1 MKHDLRFN
9 GSFELPIGPNKPFF
23 GNSSGWVA
31 RLLERWQSSI
41 ILNWTSGLPR
51 TIPRAPGTF
60 YATGSQN
67 NDIANSGVVIVS
79 PTWELNMKGHAQ
91 WDGPNHDTGTYYRGF
106 TMVKDPQC
114 ALTDRVDSS
123 GFNLSTSCT
132 LQAIALQNSDGTP
145 GAIQVVNA
153 LPGQR
158 GNMKMPLETVGRWFL
173 DANFGKTFQISESK
187 TVQIRFD
194 AVNVLNHPDLR
205 MQSYIHRTRT

>member
-1 MKHDLRFN
+1 
-9 GSFELPIGPNKPFF
+9 
-23 GNSSGWVA
+23 
-31 RLLERWQSSI
+31 
-41 ILNWTSGLPR
+41 
-51 TIPRAPGTF
+51 
-60 YATGSQN
+60 
-67 NDIANSGVVIVS
+67 
-79 PTWELNMKGHAQ
+79 MKGHAQ

-158 GNMKMPLETVGRWFL
+158 GNMKTPLETVGRWFL

-194 AVNVLNHPDLR
+194 AVNVLNHPDLPDAELHSPNQNLNSAGLLFGR
-205 MQSYIHRTRT
+205 ISAKSLFGTGSSPRTLSAQVRIGF